1 MSAARHMRFAALAG
15 SLLALG
21 CAGTA
26 AAQTPDTV
34 IDAKAN
40 PVAAAQALNG
50 GCADMANCDWKSDG
64 KVTNPYGPER
74 VIGDVLYNCSA
85 AGEARTAVGVSDE
98 RGESTSVDE
107 SVSLEVS
114 LGFLDLEKQSVE
126 FKLFSSQSQ
135 SFATQVTV
143 TNNVPVPPGYKGWT
157 QATVLSAGV
166 TGSAYITQGIH
177 LIQVENID
185 LQFPGYQNPDSGAS
199 RAQVVYS
206 GVSTPMSQQDVDTRC
221 GALPATASSAT
232 TAARGPQTRRPK
244 LRPERFKIT
253 VCRRQADCARRVVI
267 GTKKPPRGVRRV
279 TAKLMRAGR
288 VYATDNDRRGG
299 VRLTQRRTITPG
311 RYRLVMREKPKRM
324 IVRDEHGKRL
334 HRAKQHMITI
344 VPVTVGWTRR
354 T

>member
-1 MSAARHMRFAALAG
+1 MRLAALAG
-15 SLLALG
+15 GVLALG
-21 CAGTA
+21 CTGAA

-34 IDAKAN
+34 IDSKAN
-40 PVAAAQALNG
+40 PAAAAQALND
-50 GCADMANCDWKSDG
+50 GCADMADCDWKSDG

-98 RGESTSVDE
+98 RGESTSVSE
-107 SVSLEVS
+107 SVSLDVS

-135 SFATQVTV
+135 SFSTQVSV
-143 TNNVPVPPGYKGWT
+143 SNNVPVPPGYKGWT
-157 QATVLSAGV
+157 QAAVLSAGV

-185 LQFPGYQNPDSGAS
+185 LQFPGYQNPGSGAT

-206 GVSTPMSQQDVDTRC
+206 GVSTPMSQQDLDTRC
-221 GALPATASSAT
+221 GALPASSAARA
-232 TAARGPQTRRPK
+232 AARAGRPK
-244 LRPERFKIT
+244 VRPERFKLT
-253 VCRRQADCARRVVI
+253 VCSRHAGCARRAVT
-267 GTKKPPRGVRRV
+267 GMKKPPPGLRGV
-279 TAKLMRAGR
+279 TAKLMRGGR
-288 VYATDNDRRGG
+288 VYAADNARSGG
-299 VRLTQRRTITPG
+299 VRLTQRRAITPG
-311 RYRLVMREKPKRM
+311 RYRLVMRKKPKRM

-334 HRAKQHMITI
+334 HRARQHMITI
-344 VPVTVGWTRR
+344 VPITVRWTRG